1 MLTRWDPFTEMS
13 RLHDAFARRPELKPA
28 VDIHESDE
36 AFTLFV
42 QVPGMKAEDVLV
54 DVEKNVLTIKGERRE
69 ETEVDEEGFRRIERY
84 RGTFSRSF
92 TLPQT
97 VDDEA
102 IDAKLEDGVL
112 RLVLP
117 KRSAPGARRIAIN
130 GDN

>member
-1 MLTRWDPFTEMS
+1 MLTRWDPFSEMS
-13 RLHDAFARRPELKPA
+13 RLHDALARRPEFRPA

-42 QVPGMKAEDVLV
+42 EVPGMKAEDVHV
-54 DVEKNVLTIKGERRE
+54 DVEKNVLTIKGERSE
-69 ETEVDEEGFRRIERY
+69 SSDVEDEGFRRVERF

-112 RLVLP
+112 KLVLP
-117 KRSAPGARRIAIN
+117 KRSAPGARRIAVSN
-130 GDN
+130 

>member
-13 RLHDAFARRPELKPA
+13 RLQDALARRPEFRPA

-42 QVPGMKAEDVLV
+42 EVPGMKAEDVHV
-54 DVEKNVLTIKGERRE
+54 DVEKNVLTIKGERSENRDA
-69 ETEVDEEGFRRIERY
+69 TEEGYRRIERF
-84 RGTFSRSF
+84 RGTFTRSF

-112 RLVLP
+112 KLVLP
-117 KRSAPGARRIAIN
+117 KRSAPGARRIAVN
-130 GDN
+130 